1 MINTALVEWRYLL
14 AIQDIAE
21 ECIDERYCHL
31 ISTANEMLRLG
42 LVNRSEWHAQ
52 IQEAGDWLVAAI
64 EREQSLL
71 ETKEPAGVGKI
82 R

>member
-1 MINTALVEWRYLL
+1 MLLSEVKPMINMALVEWRYLL

-21 ECIDERYCHL
+21 ESIDERYCHL

-64 EREQSLL
+64 EREQAST
-71 ETKEPAGVGKI
+71 EQ
-82 R
+82 